1 MYCRI
6 DDSVIKGFCYSD
18 FTMTNDIIIAYR
30 LMYVLVVIYLCVHP
44 IGRPN
49 MPELFSFSAEN
60 EILNIVEQI
69 GANYSKFGTILLED
83 YNGVIVTALEN
94 QHSKDAGK
102 INGAIFQRW
111 LQRSDITWMDLVHV
125 LALIE
130 M

>member
-1 MYCRI
+1 
-6 DDSVIKGFCYSD
+6 
-18 FTMTNDIIIAYR
+18 
-30 LMYVLVVIYLCVHP
+30 
-44 IGRPN
+44 
-49 MPELFSFSAEN
+49 MPELLTLTAEN

-94 QHSKDAGK
+94 QHLKDAGK

-111 LQRSDITWMDLVHV
+111 LQRNDITWMDLVQV